1 MTLLMVPSFLPL
13 FTSLLPVL
21 LLHTQ
26 RPSVDSIKNYSNDG
40 LVLSL
45 NAWVL
50 GTLWPPGAPNQLILT
65 KATMTVL
72 QSKGVDSSHVEGLEG
87 WHSKSKDLHVWA
99 VCLWARER
107 QACLAGHLA
116 GRFHGCF
123 SLQLSQGM
131 PQPSLK
137 KIDTYHFEILRQI
150 KKALSCKPRHFS
162 DLNC

>member
-1 MTLLMVPSFLPL
+1 MTLLMVPSVLPL
-13 FTSLLPVL
+13 PTSLLPVL

-26 RPSVDSIKNYSNDG
+26 SPSVDPIKNYSNDG

-45 NAWVL
+45 NTWVL
-50 GTLWPPGAPNQLILT
+50 GTRWLPAAPNQLILT
-65 KATMTVL
+65 TANRTGR

-87 WHSKSKDLHVWA
+87 WHSSSMYGLS
-99 VCLWARER
+99 VCEHGER

-123 SLQLSQGM
+123 SLQLRQGR
-131 PQPSLK
+131 PQPSQK
-137 KIDTYHFEILRQI
+137 KIDTCHFEILRQI
-150 KKALSCKPRHFS
+150 KKARSCKPRHFW